1 MVRFNEFLHLLA
13 TSLRYEHKGLT
24 NNYLCIWSFYNSNMI
39 LVFKHFFYKNY
50 VGLSLWPFI
59 ILKHDGLKEDNVLI
73 NHERIHLKQQMEL
86 LIIPFYII
94 YVLEWLVRS
103 LFCFSFYRGYQNIS
117 FEREAY
123 ANEHNLKY
131 PIERRVFSFIK
142 YLWH

>member
-1 MVRFNEFLHLLA
+1 M
-13 TSLRYEHKGLT
+13 
-24 NNYLCIWSFYNSNMI
+24 
-39 LVFKHFFYKNY
+39 LVKHFFYKNY

-103 LFCFSFYRGYQNIS
+103 LFYLSFYRGYQNIS

-131 PIERRVFSFIK
+131 PIERRFFSFIK